1 MQETDDRL
9 LSSLGGTSDTYAASP
24 ERFSVTN
31 LSTHVEVV
39 AQFNPTDFETAIS
52 AEFSRVRSPGGSR
65 QKMHFGN
72 TNNFTVSLELY
83 FTATN
88 EADYKE
94 INAARHYI
102 ESWCYPRSGT
112 AFNPGNGPPVLLA
125 VWPLVFAIECFL
137 LSATFKN
144 TRFAP
149 DGRCTRFTASVKF
162 EECRDKRLTSEDVAQ
177 ASVIRGIV

>member
-1 MQETDDRL
+1 MDAN
-9 LSSLGGTSDTYAASP
+9 YAVP

-31 LSTHVEVV
+31 LSTHVELV
-39 AQFNPTDFETAIS
+39 AQFNP
-52 AEFSRVRSPGGSR
+52 AEFENTVSTDYSRIRTPGASR

-72 TNNFTVSLELY
+72 TNNFAVSLDLY

-88 EADYKE
+88 EKEYSE
-94 INAARHYI
+94 INLARHLI

-112 AFNPGNGPPVLLA
+112 AFMPGDGPPVLLA

-137 LSATFKN
+137 LNVTFKN
-144 TRFAP
+144 SRFAP

-162 EECRDKRLTSEDVAQ
+162 EECRDNRITSEDVAQ